1 MEGHG
6 PAGPGTATVSALE
19 RIRELC
25 RSLPQASERHSHD
38 FPAEVA
44 GTVEDAYLTVA
55 PKRPVEKCLA

>member
-1 MEGHG
+1 
-6 PAGPGTATVSALE
+6 VSALE